1 MEPVYDRGVRIGEF
15 LLPALVVI
23 AACGGDDT
31 QPPAT
36 TDGAVDAPPAIVEDI
51 HFYGRWDAL
60 HAAGWPGSSI
70 VTRFT
75 GTELRATIREA
86 GDDWLEIV
94 VDGTGRIPVHLADG
108 TQTVTLVTGLAAG
121 EHDIEIVKRTESF
134 VGTTR
139 FDGFVGATLV
149 PTPRATRLIEFI
161 GDSITAGY
169 GVLGQ
174 NPCGFSNATE
184 AESRAW
190 GWFAA
195 HELDAAHQ
203 AIAYSG
209 IGMYR
214 NCCGGGTPNVDTM
227 PIKYARQFADQPSPT
242 WDFSAVPDVVVIG
255 LGTNDFN
262 GGDPG
267 PAYEEA
273 YQRFITDA
281 VRAHAP
287 NAPILLATSSMMGGT
302 GRSQMRAR
310 LDAIAAHFAD
320 PKITVVEI
328 AEQQPADGIGCD
340 YHPSQTTQRK
350 MAAQL
355 VPAIRAAAGW

>member
-1 MEPVYDRGVRIGEF
+1 M
-15 LLPALVVI
+15 LLLAI
-23 AACGGDDT
+23 AACGD
-31 QPPAT
+31 
-36 TDGAVDAPPAIVEDI
+36 DGAGPGDADIDAPTALFEEL
-51 HFYGRWDAL
+51 HFYGRWDAN
-60 HAAGWPGSSI
+60 HAAGWPGSTI
-70 VTRFT
+70 ATRFT
-75 GTELRATIREA
+75 GSELRATFDET

-94 VDGTGRIPVHLADG
+94 VDGTPRTAVHLANG
-108 TQTVTLVTGLAAG
+108 TKTYTLVTGLAAG
-121 EHDIEIVKRTESF
+121 FHDIEIIKRTESF

-139 FDGFVGATLV
+139 FDGFVDATLL
-149 PTPRATRLIEFI
+149 PTARSVRTIEFI

-190 GWFAA
+190 GAFAA
-195 HELDAAHQ
+195 HDLGAEHF

-214 NCCGGGTPNVDTM
+214 NCCGGTSTPNADTM
-227 PIKYARQFADQPSPT
+227 PVKYGRMFADQASSA

-267 PAYEEA
+267 VGYEEA
-273 YQRFITDA
+273 YKKLIAEVIR
-281 VRAHAP
+281 VRAP
-287 NAPILLATSSMMGGT
+287 NAPILLATSSLMSGT
-302 GRSQMRAR
+302 GRTQMRAR

-320 PKITVVEI
+320 PTITVVDI
-328 AEQQPADGIGCD
+328 AEQQQADGIGCD
-340 YHPSQTTQRK
+340 YHPSEATQRK
-350 MAAQL
+350 MATQL
-355 VPAIRAAAGW
+355 VPAIRAATGW

>member
-1 MEPVYDRGVRIGEF
+1 MEPVYDRGMRIGGF
-15 LLPALVVI
+15 LLIL
-23 AACGGDDT
+23 AACGGGDDAD
-31 QPPAT
+31 PPIAI
-36 TDGAVDAPPAIVEDI
+36 DAAADARPAVLEDI

-60 HAAGWPGSSI
+60 HAAGWPGSAI
-70 VTRFT
+70 VTRFS
-75 GTELRATIREA
+75 GTEIRATIRES
-86 GDDWLEIV
+86 GDDWLEIF
-94 VDGTGRIPVHLADG
+94 VDGTPRTPLHLANG
-108 TQTVTLVTGLAAG
+108 TQTYTLVSGLAAG
-121 EHDIEIVKRTESF
+121 EHDLEIVKRTESY

-149 PTPRATRLIEFI
+149 PTPRATRLVELI

-169 GVLGQ
+169 GALGQ

-190 GWFAA
+190 GSFAA
-195 HELDAAHQ
+195 HDLGAAHL

-227 PIKYARQFADQPSPT
+227 PIKYGRLFADQPDPS

-255 LGTNDFN
+255 LGTNDFS

-267 PAYEEA
+267 VAYEQA
-273 YQRFITDA
+273 YERFITDA
-281 VRAHAP
+281 IRVRAP
-287 NAPILLATSSMMGGT
+287 GAPILLATSSMMGGT
-302 GRSQMRAR
+302 ERTQMRAR

-328 AEQQPADGIGCD
+328 AEQQQADGIGCD
-340 YHPSQTTQRK
+340 YHPSEATQRK
-350 MAAQL
+350 MATQL
-355 VPAIRAAAGW
+355 VPAIRAATGW